1 MELSAPKTA
10 MCPAAISDARN
21 AGHALSAS
29 IWNDGAASGPYKAK
43 RIVLMNENADDQM
56 QDTSC
61 REDHT
66 EPPAVPPVDQESG
79 SRDTAAKEALAAIV
93 DDLCNDVPEN
103 MRGLIPNLPPV
114 EKVKWL
120 REARAKG
127 LFRPQAPTSSPDS
140 KRPVAKPAEDL
151 NNLSPVAMMAR
162 GYK

>member
-1 MELSAPKTA
+1 
-10 MCPAAISDARN
+10 
-21 AGHALSAS
+21 
-29 IWNDGAASGPYKAK
+29 
-43 RIVLMNENADDQM
+43 MNENADDQM

-66 EPPAVPPVDQESG
+66 APQAAAPEGQGDG
-79 SRDTAAKEALAAIV
+79 SRDTAAEEALAAIV

>member
-1 MELSAPKTA
+1 
-10 MCPAAISDARN
+10 
-21 AGHALSAS
+21 
-29 IWNDGAASGPYKAK
+29 
-43 RIVLMNENADDQM
+43 MNENVDDQM

-66 EPPAVPPVDQESG
+66 EPPAVPPADQESG
-79 SRDTAAKEALAAIV
+79 SRDTAAEEALAAIV

-127 LFRPQAPTSSPDS
+127 LFRPQAPTASVPWQSPPKTS
-140 KRPVAKPAEDL
+140 TIFPPW
-151 NNLSPVAMMAR
+151 P
-162 GYK
+162 